1 MSCTCD
7 CCTGAHVATP
17 AAEENRPGL
26 CRISHHPGTYATFFE
41 TMQARLSSSDFP
53 ELAALRMRDAGDP
66 SIALCD
72 AWAIAA
78 DVLSFYQDRIA
89 NEGYLRTATE
99 RNSLLQLGRLTG
111 YQLRPGVSASA
122 YLAYTLDANATN
134 VDIAVGTR
142 VQSVPG
148 TGEKMQ
154 TFETAEPLSARSE
167 WSEISVRLSQPQ
179 WRAPQAINDTKAD
192 YADRYNVLARGN
204 GLYLAGT
211 NTQLH
216 ANDALLIDYGSGM
229 LTPYRVDAVT
239 PDADNQRTKV
249 ELRGWNAATKG
260 SGTARA
266 PALAAAVGEGPSI
279 AGAAEPGLDSPQSR
293 VATVVGEL
301 GKAAAQVQPRSA
313 LTLARDIASTLRPGG
328 EAFSRLLLAHVPM
341 LRDTLGPA
349 LQSAN
354 VTSEPPAPIK
364 VYALRVRA
372 AAFGNTAPGQI
383 VLSVT
388 GGANP
393 SVAYEN
399 LSLVVAW
406 KDLTDAKTE
415 AHTSRLPLDATYD
428 RIAADKPEARSYAL
442 VDAGVPAFEKRAGG
456 DWPRIVTVLDN
467 RAVAMSIGQSISAR
481 VSQLTIEGDWL
492 KSNERIAAAVA
503 EGNVA
508 AEVAFLRRA
517 VVLAGSEELA
527 LAADPLID
535 DVSGDMATSEIELD
549 KYYGGLTPGMWVIAG
564 GERADFTD
572 PAVHV
577 RAAERAMIAAVR
589 HGLTALISSDAEIKP
604 ANLPNDT
611 VHTFVKLA
619 TPLTYSYRRST
630 FTLYGNVMRATHGQT
645 NQETLGSGDATQT
658 FQRFALKSPPLT
670 YVSAPTPDGI
680 ASTLQVRANNLL
692 WHETNDLGSAD
703 ANARDYRTRRDAG
716 EATGVMF
723 GDGKHGARL
732 PTGQG
737 NITAVYRNGI
747 GFAGNVRAGQLTVLA
762 DKPLGVTAV
771 SNPLRASGGADADTL
786 AQARVNAPIAVTA
799 LDRLVS
805 VQDYADFACN
815 FAGIGKAAS
824 IKLPGPGGDFVHL
837 TIAGIDDAPIDTTSD
852 LYVNLDEALHDFGD
866 PHLPIRIDMRIA
878 LSLVIQAKVALLPDY
893 LWSDVQPK
901 IQAALYARFGFQ
913 ARSFGQPVF
922 ASEIITTIQSVRGVA
937 HVLGGTVSLLDYDN
951 LVAGL
956 TPMAPGADTGGAAAS
971 PAGWFSLTPVSGAT
985 DEGDGTPGWLTI
997 PSASADRNGKARPAQ
1012 IAYLPANV
1020 PEALILEV
1028 AS

>member
-17 AAEENRPGL
+17 AVEENRPGL
-26 CRISHHPGTYATFFE
+26 CRVSHHPGTYATYFA

-53 ELAALRMRDAGDP
+53 ELAALRTRNAGDP

-122 YLAYTLDANATN
+122 YLAYTLDPNATN

-167 WSEISVRLSQPQ
+167 WSELSVRLAQPQ

-192 YADRYNVLARGN
+192 YADRYNVLTRGN

-211 NTQLH
+211 NTQLQ
-216 ANDALLIDYGSGM
+216 ANDALLIDYGNGM
-229 LTPYRVDAVT
+229 LTPYRIDAVT
-239 PDADNQRTKV
+239 PDTDNQRTKV

-260 SGTARA
+260 SGSARA
-266 PALAAAVGEGPSI
+266 SALAAAVGESPAI
-279 AGAAEPGLDSPQSR
+279 AAAAEPGVDSPQSR
-293 VATVVGEL
+293 IATVVGEL
-301 GKAAAQVQPRSA
+301 GKSALQPQPRSA

-349 LQSAN
+349 LQSAD
-354 VTSEPPAPIK
+354 VTSGPPVPIK
-364 VYALRVRA
+364 VDALRVKA
-372 AAFGNTAPGQI
+372 ALFGNTAPRQVVI
-383 VLSVT
+383 SVT
-388 GGANP
+388 GDANP
-393 SVAYEN
+393 SVTYNN
-399 LSLVVAW
+399 LSLSVAW
-406 KDLTDAKTE
+406 KDLADAKTE
-415 AHTSRLPLDATYD
+415 ARTSQLPLDATYD
-428 RIAADKPEARSYAL
+428 RIAADKPTARSYAI
-442 VDAGVPAFEKRAGG
+442 VDAGVPAIEKLAGG

-467 RAVAMSIGQSISAR
+467 RPVAMSIGQSISTR
-481 VSQLTIEGDWL
+481 VSQLTIEGEWL
-492 KSNERIAAAVA
+492 KSNQRIAAAVS
-503 EGNVA
+503 EGHGS
-508 AEVAFLRRA
+508 EVAFLRRA
-517 VVLAGSEELA
+517 EVLAGSEELA
-527 LAADPLID
+527 LAADPLTD
-535 DVSGDMATSEIELD
+535 DVAGDVATNEIELD
-549 KYYGGLTPGMWVIAG
+549 RYYGGLTPGMWVIAG
-564 GERADFTD
+564 GERADFSD
-572 PAVHV
+572 SAVHV
-577 RAAERAMIAAVR
+577 RVAERAMIAAVR
-589 HGLTALISSDAEIKP
+589 HGLTALISTSAKIKP
-604 ANLPNDT
+604 ANLPSDT

-630 FTLYGNVMRATHGQT
+630 FAIYGNVVRATHGQT
-645 NQETLGSGDATQT
+645 NQETLGSGDAAQSYQQFT
-658 FQRFALKSPPLT
+658 LKSPPLT

-692 WHETNDLGSAD
+692 WHETDDLGSAD
-703 ANARDYRTRRDAG
+703 ADARDYRTWRDAN

-737 NITAVYRNGI
+737 NITALYRSGI
-747 GFAGNVRAGQLTVLA
+747 GAAGNVRAGQLTVLA

-786 AQARVNAPIAVTA
+786 VQARVNAPIAVTA

-815 FAGIGKAAS
+815 FAGVGKAAS

-837 TIAGIDDAPIDTTSD
+837 TIAGVDDAPIDTTSD
-852 LYVNLDEALHDFGD
+852 LYLNLNEALHDFGD
-866 PHLPIRIDMRIA
+866 PHLPIRIDVRVA
-878 LSLVIQAKVALLPDY
+878 LSLVIQASVALLPDY
-893 LWSDVQPK
+893 LWSDVQPR
-901 IQAALYARFGFQ
+901 IQAVLYARFGFQ

-922 ASEIITTIQSVRGVA
+922 ASEIITAIHSVRGVA
-937 HVLGGTVSLLDYDN
+937 HVLGGTVRLLDYDS

-956 TPMAPGADTGGAAAS
+956 TPMAPGADAGAAAAS
-971 PAGWFSLTPVSGAT
+971 SAGWFSLTPVSGAT
-985 DEGDGTPGWLTI
+985 DEGDGTLGWLTI
-997 PSASADRNGKARPAQ
+997 PSASADRNGNTRPAQ

-1028 AS
+1028 AQ